1 MVSAMPTVTS
11 SSCSTSSGT
20 ASTSSSFWLNSGS
33 RPPVRLFFSLPCSS
47 FVIRF
52 SPPGTGRFSGT
63 PPLPGACILPVA
75 ADVSILTH
83 HRLLVK
89 RCRLHPA
96 KNRFPNKGFPQR
108 VKAFAPDRLQ
118 KLIPLPAGFIKVS
131 LCGFPTA
138 ILFYACSS
146 VCREL
151 SVKFVRFYKNA
162 ISRVFLGRN
171 FKKPLAI
178 SVPKWYVVS
187 NKSETWIHLHFGAA
201 NSAPH
206 TLLFLTLLFSSFTFL
221 SFTLPVPQGTRKAMT
236 HLHGSSLF
244 LLPTA
249 ARRGAEYKPPKH
261 CSTR

>member
-1 MVSAMPTVTS
+1 MAASPQRDTIMVSAMPTVTS

-131 LCGFPTA
+131 LCGFPA
-138 ILFYACSS
+138 GFPFLCLFVSLPGTFRKICAFLQKCDFP
-146 VCREL
+146 RIFGE
-151 SVKFVRFYKNA
+151 KF
-162 ISRVFLGRN
+162 
-171 FKKPLAI
+171 
-178 SVPKWYVVS
+178 
-187 NKSETWIHLHFGAA
+187 
-201 NSAPH
+201 
-206 TLLFLTLLFSSFTFL
+206 
-221 SFTLPVPQGTRKAMT
+221 
-236 HLHGSSLF
+236 
-244 LLPTA
+244 
-249 ARRGAEYKPPKH
+249 
-261 CSTR
+261 